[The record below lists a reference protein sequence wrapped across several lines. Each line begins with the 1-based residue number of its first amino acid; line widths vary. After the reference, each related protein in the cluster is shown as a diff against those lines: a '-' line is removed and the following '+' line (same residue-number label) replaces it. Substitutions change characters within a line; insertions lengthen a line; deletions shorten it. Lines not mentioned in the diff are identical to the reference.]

1 MKFFYKRNPYP
12 LKLSPKII
20 LVSPSRRLKLWL
32 ARFCAGFLAV
42 LVGKVHSRVY
52 LAGMLMGDNLEW
64 GPILLSTVH
73 LLCQRGEGLYKIK
86 LLTSVHVEA
95 DAWILNYFSKVIQK
109 NQWQS

>member
-1 MKFFYKRNPYP
+1 MEPLYKRNAYP
-12 LKLSPKII
+12 LKLSPEII

-32 ARFCAGFLAV
+32 TRFCVGFLAV

-52 LAGMLMGDNLEW
+52 LAGMAIDDNLEW

-73 LLCQRGEGLYKIK
+73 LLCQREEGLYKIK

-95 DAWILNYFSKVIQK
+95 DAWL
-109 NQWQS
+109 